1 MSLNF
6 EKKESSTFGY
16 GFKCGFLGVL
26 HSEIVKKRLEREY
39 LLNVIYSNPSVTYRL
54 KRRDSS
60 TFFFITNP
68 SKILTSEMSKL
79 VIEEPLVL
87 LKITSLSQY
96 LNNLIKLLLNKRC
109 VDYTVLDSESNKGV
123 VGVEGIIIE
132 AEMPL
137 NEILYD
143 FNDKTQ
149 SITKGNVQLSY
160 VFLKYRPSSL
170 VKLEFKLNG
179 NLISDLSMLTHS
191 NNAYRLA
198 TRLCS
203 VIKDNTKR
211 QLFKIIIQGLSNNKI
226 IIRDTINPFKKDVT
240 SKCYG
245 GDISRKKKLLSKQ
258 KKGKAR
264 LVSNN
269 YNKEDVTLSKKLY
282 KKIFD

>member
-1 MSLNF
+1 
-6 EKKESSTFGY
+6 
-16 GFKCGFLGVL
+16 
-26 HSEIVKKRLEREY
+26 
-39 LLNVIYSNPSVTYRL
+39 
-54 KRRDSS
+54 
-60 TFFFITNP
+60 
-68 SKILTSEMSKL
+68 
-79 VIEEPLVL
+79 
-87 LKITSLSQY
+87 
-96 LNNLIKLLLNKRC
+96 
-109 VDYTVLDSESNKGV
+109 
-123 VGVEGIIIE
+123 
-132 AEMPL
+132 MPL

>member
-1 MSLNF
+1 
-6 EKKESSTFGY
+6 
-16 GFKCGFLGVL
+16 
-26 HSEIVKKRLEREY
+26 
-39 LLNVIYSNPSVTYRL
+39 
-54 KRRDSS
+54 
-60 TFFFITNP
+60 
-68 SKILTSEMSKL
+68 MSKL

-96 LNNLIKLLLNKRC
+96 LNNLIKLLLSKRC